1 VVALFPLS
9 TASAS
14 CTIRGSTDGR
24 NGVWLRAERDTS
36 SSAEAQAVL
45 ASGREGQLLD
55 VIEACITEAR
65 AILAKESVKMTN
77 GIHEQD
83 DQLWSLKNSA
93 KLVFCTWNSLGQ
105 SYSVS
110 GVFERL
116 AALQAGKT
124 LEKYEAVLL
133 DDGWQD
139 VGVIEATNLRALR
152 SFSTREGW
160 MDMPELKDQQ
170 SPDLARIRRKDSGF
184 IHSRVTSQESIDIT
198 SSTLKQA
205 VDAIKARYS
214 EIKHVGTWVTLEGYW
229 NGLHPDSE
237 ISREY
242 ELVRFGKRQEHQF
255 PKRIDCALLI
265 HSATVLN
272 NDIRHSLLSEL
283 LDRRSEI

>member
-1 VVALFPLS
+1 
-9 TASAS
+9 
-14 CTIRGSTDGR
+14 
-24 NGVWLRAERDTS
+24 
-36 SSAEAQAVL
+36 
-45 ASGREGQLLD
+45 
-55 VIEACITEAR
+55 
-65 AILAKESVKMTN
+65 MTN

-139 VGVIEATNLRALR
+139 VEVIEATNLRALR

-184 IHSRVTSQESIDIT
+184 IHSRVTSQESIDIP

-214 EIKHVGTWVTLEGYW
+214 EVKHVGTWVTLEGYW

-242 ELVRFGKRQEHQF
+242 ELVRFGKRQPLSQYPYPPEKEAIYL
-255 PKRIDCALLI
+255 PALG
-265 HSATVLN
+265 
-272 NDIRHSLLSEL
+272 E
-283 LDRRSEI
+283 LDRFWTDYFTTLHDAGVDFVKVRIGISALRYSANRRSSTDR